1 MEAKTL
7 LLVIAIITVIVLVA
21 VLIIQKNKVKSALE
35 SLEKD
40 KKALE
45 DKEKILYK
53 EAKIKAVEELQE
65 DRISRIKRYLG

>member
-7 LLVIAIITVIVLVA
+7 LLVIAIITVIVLIA

-45 DKEKILYK
+45 DKEKIL
-53 EAKIKAVEELQE
+53 
-65 DRISRIKRYLG
+65 